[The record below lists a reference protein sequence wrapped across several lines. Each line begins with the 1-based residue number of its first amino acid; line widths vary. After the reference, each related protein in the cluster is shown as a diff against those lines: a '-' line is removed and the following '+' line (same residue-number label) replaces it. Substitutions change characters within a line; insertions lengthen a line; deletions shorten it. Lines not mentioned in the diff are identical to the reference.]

1 MQGLMTVFY
10 KELADYF
17 TSWRGIIL
25 FVVILLMGILAI
37 IGPSGAVEIMR
48 AEATTAPTPF
58 AFLGLFTAGSRPF
71 IWRISMILMPIIG
84 IVLGLDAINNEKNSG
99 TLSRLLSQPIYR
111 DTVINGKFLAGIV
124 TIAVM
129 LTTTILIIGGIG
141 LLELGVAPTSEGVAR
156 LLLFWGVSILYGA
169 FWLGLSMLFSV
180 FFKHVAT
187 SALTSIGIWV
197 FFFLYT
203 ETMRDFIAQQ
213 TQNPQAFIIAMR
225 ISPLFLFWESMSVIL
240 VPGARTWTEY
250 LQLSASSVSF
260 MSEHPLSLSQT
271 MLTIWPQLAIIGGA
285 TVALFAISYVKFM
298 REEIRST

>member
-25 FVVILLMGILAI
+25 FVMILLMGILAI

-48 AEATTAPTPF
+48 AQAATPTQF
-58 AFLGLFTAGSRPF
+58 VFLRLFTAGSYPF

-84 IVLGLDAINNEKNSG
+84 IVLGLDAINSEKNSG

-111 DTVINGKFLAGIV
+111 DAVINGKFLAGIV

-141 LLELGVAPTSEGVAR
+141 LLELGVAPTSEEVAR

-169 FWLGLSMLFSV
+169 LWLGLAILFSV
-180 FFKHVAT
+180 FFAHVAT
-187 SALTSIGIWV
+187 SALTTIAIWV
-197 FFFLYT
+197 FFLFYT
-203 ETMRDFIAQQ
+203 MTGFIAEQA
-213 TQNPQAFIIAMR
+213 QNPQAAIIAMR
-225 ISPLFLFWESMSVIL
+225 ISPLFLFQESMSVIL
-240 VPGARTWTEY
+240 VPGART
-250 LQLSASSVSF
+250 
-260 MSEHPLSLSQT
+260 MSEILQIITTPSARFIPGPLSLSQSL
-271 MLTIWPQLAIIGGA
+271 LTIWPQLAIIGGA

>member
-25 FVVILLMGILAI
+25 FVMILLMGILAI

-48 AEATTAPTPF
+48 AQAATPTQF
-58 AFLGLFTAGSRPF
+58 VFLRLFTAGSYPF

-84 IVLGLDAINNEKNSG
+84 IVLGLDAINSEKNSG

-111 DTVINGKFLAGIV
+111 DAVINGKFLAGIV
-124 TIAVM
+124 TLAIM

-141 LLELGVAPTSEGVAR
+141 LLQLGVAPTSEEVAR
-156 LLLFWGVSILYGA
+156 LLLFWGTSILYGA
-169 FWLGLSMLFSV
+169 FWLGLAILFSTL
-180 FFKHVAT
+180 FAHVAT

-197 FFFLYT
+197 FFFFYT
-203 ETMRDFIAQQ
+203 MTGFIAGQA
-213 TQNPQAFIIAMR
+213 QNPQAAIIAMR
-225 ISPLFLFWESMSVIL
+225 VSPLFLFQESMSVIL
-240 VPGARTWTEY
+240 VPGARTISEM
-250 LQLSASSVSF
+250 LQLMSASGTRF
-260 MSEHPLSLSQT
+260 IPGPLSLGQSL
-271 MLTIWPQLAIIGGA
+271 LTIWPQLAVIGGLTA
-285 TVALFAISYVKFM
+285 ALFAGSYVKFM